1 MYKRVSHYRWPANAV
16 AGSVAV
22 GCQPAPKAILDTAAL
37 VNGGNHNANNNDDD
51 DDDYN
56 VYVAAHSDDVTIK
69 GRPNWGK

>member
-1 MYKRVSHYRWPANAV
+1 M

-69 GRPNWGK
+69 GRPN